1 MLALL
6 TRRIAE
12 AYVDPRRS
20 ARRIINAKPSIGDAL
35 TMVLTA
41 VAIGGVVE
49 IGVSFLITPEE
60 PLIGAPPQETAPA
73 EAAVEISF
81 IDHVFAN
88 AILSISQFLII
99 GTLAWTIGRQVG
111 GNAERSDVFAVVGW
125 HTLAAVPLSLLLAV
139 SLLLSLGG
147 NPIATILLIAGLLY
161 LVYLLA
167 AFIAE
172 AHGFENVGLVFASI
186 FGVAFSIVFV
196 LSIIASV
203 VGVEVN
209 A

>member
-20 ARRIINAKPSIGDAL
+20 ARRILDAKPSVGDAL
-35 TMVLTA
+35 TMVLAA

-49 IGVSFLITPEE
+49 IGLSFLFSPEE
-60 PLIGAPPQETAPA
+60 PLIGAPPEQSGPPEET
-73 EAAVEISF
+73 VEVNF

-88 AILSISQFLII
+88 AILSVSQFLIV
-99 GTLAWTIGRQVG
+99 GTLAWAIGRQAG
-111 GNAERSDVFAVVGW
+111 GAAERAEVFAVVGW

-139 SLLLSLGG
+139 ALLLSLNG
-147 NPIATILLIAGLLY
+147 NPVATIFMIAGLLY

-172 AHGFENVGLVFASI
+172 AHRFENVGLVFASI
-186 FGVAFSIVFV
+186 FGVAFSVVFV

-203 VGVEVN
+203 IGVEVN